1 MGMNHDMIGHAYPA
15 SQPYLVTPENIAA
28 FADAIGD
35 KNPVYRDEAYAKSL
49 GHSSVCAPPTFP
61 IVATMAAMEKSFHDP
76 ALNMDYSR
84 IVHSD
89 QRFEYVRPIQ
99 VGDKLVVTTVIE
111 EIKALGTNDI
121 ALFRT
126 EVTSNGEPVVTGWSK
141 LVVRGEES

>member
-1 MGMNHDMIGHAYPA
+1 VGMNHDMIAHAYPA

-35 KNPVYRDEAYAKSL
+35 SNPIYRDSEYALSL
-49 GHSSVCAPPTFP
+49 GHDSVCAPPTFP
-61 IVATMAAMEKSFHDP
+61 VVATMAAMEKSFHDP

-89 QRFEYVRPIQ
+89 QRFEYVRPIK
-99 VGDKLVVTTVIE
+99 VGDKLVVITVIE
-111 EIKALGTNDI
+111 EIKALGNNDI
-121 ALFRT
+121 AVFRT

>member
-1 MGMNHDMIGHAYPA
+1 VGMNHDMIGHAYPA